1 MVSYHLLRLEMPT
14 FLGDSKVRKSFF
26 YSFRGCL
33 YSLFCFFCFFG
44 CEMYDR
50 DMLSSTS
57 KNSKVE
63 QVEVIAEKQINDFG
77 YICIPVDSSPVISAF
92 ISNPQNYDSTIGTHT
107 DGLSSIR
114 VSRSVL
120 SLASVSQDEQ
130 NFVQVTLQ
138 PAGPDLEH
146 TDFTISFV
154 PISEDV
160 TVVENQGRS
169 VTLRYNTP
177 PAVPLGVTVDLEGN
191 YSFLSD
197 DEWGIIYD
205 GATKNGVGYVYWAWP
220 QGMTITGGASEKDK
234 NCAASFVLNN
244 RAYTPKECATGKTIT
259 AGDGTVYDVY
269 KLQIGNV
276 PSVELYAKDVESIR
290 GKSLVSGIKSHEI
303 TFSALDGFFEDTEK
317 EKYVFYC
324 QNGLEFDFSLVPIP
338 AREGFTFLGWT
349 ADSEV
354 YPANHVYDVKSSV
367 QFQALWEDEALWDEV
382 RELSG
387 TYNREEGTVSFL
399 WSHPLEKDFVQT
411 RLSSIDEEGR
421 ELQSVLIPSSK
432 MNHTLNLGDED
443 ISGFRFQT
451 ISSTNSTS
459 KGLVLYTLT
468 YVLDDSIERVLVQEG
483 MSHPEIE
490 VVERDGFEFKG
501 WFLNDGEE
509 APFDLSQEVTKSL
522 SLYPKWEK
530 IEPIQEVATED

>member
-138 PAGPDLEH
+138 PASSDLEH

-154 PISEDV
+154 PISEDA

-317 EKYVFYC
+317 EKYVFYY

-349 ADSEV
+349 TDSEV

-387 TYNREEGTVSFL
+387 TYNQEEGTVSFL

-459 KGLVLYTLT
+459 KGLVLYTVT

-483 MSHPEIE
+483 MSYPEIE

-530 IEPIQEVATED
+530 IEPIQEAATED